1 MVFVFSGVFV
11 NPGEDGIN
19 MEYMELL
26 LPILII
32 TGLAGLKQNAVGPE

>member
-1 MVFVFSGVFV
+1 MVFVFSGVIV
-11 NPGEDGIN
+11 NPGEDVIN

-32 TGLAGLKQNAVGPE
+32 TGLAGLKQNVLGPE